1 MTTSHFVVLF
11 IGLAIGLVVGW
22 LLAELRARS
31 ALAEATSRA
40 DVAEAHRQAAE
51 ERAELTAGD
60 RDGLA
65 DRFRALS
72 AEALNTQQLRA
83 DRAAERTATDTQRLL
98 VPVSQALEKLEHRLG
113 EVERERSAMTARL
126 GQQVEMVNAAGEGL
140 RKETASLVTA
150 LRKPQVRG
158 AWGEVQLRRVVELA
172 GMVEHC
178 DFEVQSTTTASGKA
192 LRPDMTVRM
201 AGGRCVHVDA
211 KTPLAAFLDAAA
223 TDDPQERAAHMARF
237 ARNVRGHIDDLSSK
251 GYWRTEV
258 DSPEFVVLFLPSDA
272 FLQAALDQLPDLHE
286 YASRHDIVLAD
297 PSILIPMLR
306 VIALAWRQEDVARS
320 AAEVAALGRDLHDR
334 LGTLSSHLDKLG
346 RSLTGAVK
354 SYNSAVGSLETRVLV
369 SARRFQETG
378 VTTATLASPGA
389 VTDAVR
395 PLSAPE
401 LTSSPSVSGGC
412 EAEEEAR
419 TTTTPR

>member
-1 MTTSHFVVLF
+1 MTTSHLVVMF
-11 IGLAIGLVVGW
+11 IGLVIGLVIGW
-22 LLAELRARS
+22 LLAELRNRS
-31 ALAEATSRA
+31 RLSAEVSRA
-40 DVAEAHRQAAE
+40 DVAEARRQAAE

-65 DRFRALS
+65 DRFRSLS

-98 VPVSQALEKLEHRLG
+98 TPVSQALEKLERRLG
-113 EVERERSAMTARL
+113 EVERERSSMAATL
-126 GQQVEMVNAAGEGL
+126 GKQVEMVNAAGEGL
-140 RKETASLVTA
+140 RRETASLVTA

-178 DFEVQSTTTASGKA
+178 DFEVQSTTTASGRP

-201 AGGRCVHVDA
+201 SGGRCVHVDA
-211 KTPLAAFLDAAA
+211 KTPLSAFLDAAA
-223 TDDPQERAAHMARF
+223 TDDPDRRAAHMAHF

-251 GYWRTEV
+251 AYWRTEV

-272 FLQAALDQLPDLHE
+272 FLQAALEQMPDLHE
-286 YASRHDIVLAD
+286 YAARHDIVLAD
-297 PSILIPMLR
+297 PSVLIPMLR
-306 VIALAWRQEDVARS
+306 VIALAWRQEGVARQ
-320 AAEVAALGRDLHDR
+320 ATEIAALGRDLHDR
-334 LGTLSSHLDKLG
+334 LATLSSHLDKLG

-369 SARRFQETG
+369 SARRFTDMG
-378 VTTATLASPGA
+378 VTTSRLDGPGPVEDAT
-389 VTDAVR
+389 R
-395 PLSAPE
+395 PLTAPE
-401 LTSSPSVSGGC
+401 LTSSDDCG
-412 EAEEEAR
+412 AAEEAR
-419 TTTTPR
+419 TTATPR

>member
-1 MTTSHFVVLF
+1 MTSMTTSHFVVLF

-31 ALAEATSRA
+31 ALAQATSRV

-98 VPVSQALEKLEHRLG
+98 APVSQALEKLEHRLG

-211 KTPLAAFLDAAA
+211 KTPLSAFLDAAA
-223 TDDPQERAAHMARF
+223 TDDPDERAAHMAHF

-334 LGTLSSHLDKLG
+334 LGTLSTHLDKLG
-346 RSLTGAVK
+346 RSLTGAVR

-369 SARRFQETG
+369 SARRFETTG
-378 VTTATLASPGA
+378 VTTATLPSPGT

-401 LTSSPSVSGGC
+401 LTSSDDS

-419 TTTTPR
+419 RTTTPR